1 MRRLTMYELEI
12 LDNIKNELNIFDRLI
27 LNVFKEFTFKVFQMG
42 ARQNY
47 FKE

>member
-1 MRRLTMYELEI
+1 MRKLTVYELEI

-27 LNVFKEFTFKVFQMG
+27 LNAFKEFTFKVFQIG
-42 ARQNY
+42 ARKNY

>member
-12 LDNIKNELNIFDRLI
+12 LDTIKKDLNIFDRLI
-27 LNVFKEFTFKVFQMG
+27 LSVFKEFTFKVFQVG
-42 ARQNY
+42 ARQSY